1 MGGGRKKAHAY
12 RQAGRSRDDPVW
24 GIMLIVIT
32 LALRVALVRG
42 LHLIEQ
48 ISRMIVS

>member
-1 MGGGRKKAHAY
+1 MRIGR
-12 RQAGRSRDDPVW
+12 RDDLRDPVW